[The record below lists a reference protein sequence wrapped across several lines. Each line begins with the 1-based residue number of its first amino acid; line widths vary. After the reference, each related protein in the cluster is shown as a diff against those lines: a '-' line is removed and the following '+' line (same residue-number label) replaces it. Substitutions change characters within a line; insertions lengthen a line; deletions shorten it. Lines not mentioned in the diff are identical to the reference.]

1 MWKRIPRKKAR
12 KSPEEALA
20 IKKLILR
27 LTFFLGWILSP
38 LTFWNDAFVNI
49 PIAYICANLFIRVW
63 PVNFLG
69 TVLVFYW
76 LSNGLGILMMYLS
89 GKNLLTG
96 KKDIAREILK
106 LIAALAI
113 YSFLI
118 ILLHRVGILKP
129 V

>member
-1 MWKRIPRKKAR
+1 
-12 KSPEEALA
+12 LA

-49 PIAYICANLFIRVW
+49 PLSYICANLFIRVYRA
-63 PVNFLG
+63 NFLF
-69 TVLVFYW
+69 TMIAFYW

-89 GKNLLTG
+89 GKNLLAG
-96 KKDIAREILK
+96 KKDIIRELLK
-106 LIAALAI
+106 LIAALTI

-118 ILLHRVGILKP
+118 VLLHRTGILKP
-129 V
+129 I